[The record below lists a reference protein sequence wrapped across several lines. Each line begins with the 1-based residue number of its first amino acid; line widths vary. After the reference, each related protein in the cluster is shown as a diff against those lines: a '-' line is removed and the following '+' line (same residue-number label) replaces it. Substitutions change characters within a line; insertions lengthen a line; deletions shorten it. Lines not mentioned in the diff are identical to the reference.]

1 MRLCPFVW
9 NPENVKVTYNLRK
22 RTALPRHV
30 VQMQAPNK
38 PRHVDGSICR
48 YNDYGGTFVRKNVVR
63 AELVVVIRRLT
74 ASELA
79 KQLGVSESQASQS
92 TTSGYFRDEAV
103 AGRPTTPHEKA
114 AIRRLHD
121 SKREKSS
128 HRDEGS
134 SSKRRKGDHTAIK
147 PKKESHSTKN
157 VALKQLLTVCGI
169 GDSDS
174 DSEAE
179 TLKKEDKMETVRT
192 SPDSTQTTVETKA
205 KRESM
210 DDFKEHRATTV
221 AASKKSSASGKQKRE
236 AETLNRS
243 LFLELDENEDPR
255 SSPNV
260 GSSAVSEPSE
270 NFKLSAGV
278 KSSAST
284 GPSVESTLSAHQEYD
299 PASPQVPQ
307 DPPKLRAVS
316 YNPTPVSSVAVEYT
330 PTKAAV
336 GSSVLER
343 KVAPTVKEDTYV
355 PSTTRARVRLEGP
368 SYVPSAMTS
377 LPKQEDKPKRREEYV
392 PSSVA
397 STTSSSRSVRGRY
410 EEYVPEAVG
419 SASRRHQTTVDYV
432 PTPKREAA
440 TASGDVPTTTSTLPL
455 SEVPEA
461 RYRVGGNTNNTQEP
475 SGRSNSILDQEIRTA
490 RYYHS
495 QMRH

>member
-1 MRLCPFVW
+1 
-9 NPENVKVTYNLRK
+9 
-22 RTALPRHV
+22 
-30 VQMQAPNK
+30 
-38 PRHVDGSICR
+38 
-48 YNDYGGTFVRKNVVR
+48 
-63 AELVVVIRRLT
+63 
-74 ASELA
+74 
-79 KQLGVSESQASQS
+79 
-92 TTSGYFRDEAV
+92 
-103 AGRPTTPHEKA
+103 
-114 AIRRLHD
+114 HD

-157 VALKQLLTVCGI
+157 VTLKQLLTVCGI

-174 DSEAE
+174 NSEEE
-179 TLKKEDKMETVRT
+179 TSRKEDKMETVRT

-236 AETLNRS
+236 ADTLNRS

-260 GSSAVSEPSE
+260 GSSAVPEPSE
-270 NFKLSAGV
+270 NFKLSVGV

-284 GPSVESTLSAHQEYD
+284 GPSVESTLSAYQEYD

-316 YNPTPVSSVAVEYT
+316 YNPTPVSSVAAEYT
-330 PTKAAV
+330 PTKATV
-336 GSSVLER
+336 GSSAPER

-377 LPKQEDKPKRREEYV
+377 VPKQ
-392 PSSVA
+392 
-397 STTSSSRSVRGRY
+397 VRWC
-410 EEYVPEAVG
+410 
-419 SASRRHQTTVDYV
+419 
-432 PTPKREAA
+432 
-440 TASGDVPTTTSTLPL
+440 
-455 SEVPEA
+455 
-461 RYRVGGNTNNTQEP
+461 
-475 SGRSNSILDQEIRTA
+475 
-490 RYYHS
+490 
-495 QMRH
+495 